1 MRFQTIGHRVVFCDY
16 LRIINA
22 AMWKRSHIPYV
33 FVILIYNVYLFG
45 KYYWYLGRNRYT
57 HRICFTRF
65 ILNVK
70 MLVKLVLN

>member
-16 LRIINA
+16 LHIINA

-45 KYYWYLGRNRYT
+45 KYCYLGKNRYT
-57 HRICFTRF
+57 HRI
-65 ILNVK
+65 
-70 MLVKLVLN
+70 